1 MSKEVNLSEESNNP
15 ENESNNPG
23 NESLDQK
30 ELLEDVVEIRQMI
43 HQQRFAECNPML
55 FAIIKNCPNHQPYI
69 QRLVQGL
76 LSTVIASLSL
86 FQRKKM
92 STETLGFLKLDA
104 KAIKEFKIP
113 ETTPETRATLV
124 SEAISELDQFLVDI
138 VEQSEFT
145 HIENGGGRER
155 NGTHQQLGGQ
165 GINCRRKDG
174 IFDNSTFLIIP
185 ISRRDKSVEDLFA
198 ILFPLLIQ
206 TG

>member
-1 MSKEVNLSEESNNP
+1 
-15 ENESNNPG
+15 
-23 NESLDQK
+23 
-30 ELLEDVVEIRQMI
+30 
-43 HQQRFAECNPML
+43 ML
-55 FAIIKNCPNHQPYI
+55 FVAAAIRRNQQPSQEGTHLHLI
-69 QRLVQGL
+69 IICL
-76 LSTVIASLSL
+76 A
-86 FQRKKM
+86 
-92 STETLGFLKLDA
+92 
-104 KAIKEFKIP
+104 
-113 ETTPETRATLV
+113 
-124 SEAISELDQFLVDI
+124 VDI

-155 NGTHQQLGGQ
+155 NGTHQKLRGQ